1 MLPDDHRGEHDLVEV
16 LIAAGH
22 RRIGFLTLPPALVAH
37 GLRLDGYRQALAEAG
52 IPYDPALVIN
62 ADRDGTPEERAL
74 LIAAVEALSAL
85 ADPPTGLCCGNDHL
99 AAMVYGILRARGIA
113 VPEGMSVAGFDNSA

>member
-1 MLPDDHRGEHDLVEV
+1 MAA

-37 GLRLDGYRQALAEAG
+37 GLRLEGYRQALAEAG

-62 ADRDGTPEERAL
+62 ADRDGTPEERAVL
-74 LIAAVEALSAL
+74 TVAVEALSQAVGATGQPVEHHDL
-85 ADPPTGLCCGNDHL
+85 DFAIGSWVEDP
-99 AAMVYGILRARGIA
+99 AFEKARAEHDRVDPKDWA
-113 VPEGMSVAGFDNSA
+113 